1 MKVKNIPKIVL
12 EATSECRKQK
22 PEAFMSQI
30 EHNPI
35 MEVQGKEFGPKMKD
49 EEGSGSSKKT
59 RDLFTIS

>member
-22 PEAFMSQI
+22 PEAFMNQI

-35 MEVQGKEFGPKMKD
+35 MEAQGKEFGPKMKD
-49 EEGSGSSKKT
+49 EEGSRSSKKT